1 MEDIEGLNY
10 DDLSAVAKLAGTEHY
25 KRVMHDVRQAIE
37 ASTSG
42 QGEETQPLKG
52 PLEDDPTYK

>member
-1 MEDIEGLNY
+1 MGDVETLNY
-10 DDLSAVAKLAGTEHY
+10 DDLSAVAKLSSEARY
-25 KRVMHDVRQAIE
+25 KKIMSDVRSAME

-42 QGEETQPLKG
+42 GQEAEPFRG